1 MNNTLE
7 GINSRM
13 TEAEETNDMEDRMVK
28 ITATEQNIEKR
39 MKKMRQPNPLQY
51 SGLENSMD
59 CIVHGVTKTRTQLG
73 TFTFKRPVGQ
83 QAMH

>member
-13 TEAEETNDMEDRMVK
+13 TEAEETNDMKDRMVK
-28 ITATEQNIEKR
+28 ITATEQNIEKI

-59 CIVHGVTKTRTQLG
+59 CIVHGVVKSRTRLG
-73 TFTFKRPVGQ
+73 PFTLKRSLGQ
-83 QAMH
+83 QERH